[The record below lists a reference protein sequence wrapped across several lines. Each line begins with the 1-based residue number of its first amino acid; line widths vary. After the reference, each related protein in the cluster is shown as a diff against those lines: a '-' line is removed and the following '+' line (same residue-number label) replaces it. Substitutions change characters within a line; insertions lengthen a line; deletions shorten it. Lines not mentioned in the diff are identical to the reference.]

1 MTNQKITSRQYSIII
16 GLLLGDGSLYKDG
29 KLQVEQGVK
38 NEQYLKWLYS
48 ELKSL
53 SGRLSSNVERI
64 HPKTGTPSFSRR
76 FYTKKYFADLAALF
90 YENKNEVR
98 KKIIPIQIQQL
109 LDPVVLAVW
118 FMDDGGK
125 AQNTPKA
132 AYINVTNF
140 TSSERILLQKAVLNV
155 FGFQINIQKA
165 GGNNQYNFYIP
176 ASSYERFY
184 EIVSPT
190 ILEIPEMRYKIGA
203 SKD

>member
-1 MTNQKITSRQYSIII
+1 MS
-16 GLLLGDGSLYKDG
+16 G
-29 KLQVEQGVK
+29 K
-38 NEQYLKWLYS
+38 
-48 ELKSL
+48 
-53 SGRLSSNVERI
+53 LSSNVERI

-155 FGFQINIQKA
+155 FGFKINIQKA

-190 ILEIPEMRYKIGA
+190 ILEIPEMRYKIGV
-203 SKD
+203 SLQKPTKE

>member
-1 MTNQKITSRQYSIII
+1 MNFQIITKRQYSIVI
-16 GLLLGDGSLYKDG
+16 GLLLGDGYLYKDG
-29 KLQVEQGVK
+29 RLQVEQGVK

-48 ELKSL
+48 ELQSL
-53 SGRLSSNVERI
+53 SGKLSSNVERI
-64 HPKTGTPSFSRR
+64 HPKTGTPSLSRR
-76 FYTKKYFADLAALF
+76 FYTKKYFTDLEVLF
-90 YENKNEVR
+90 YEKKEIR
-98 KKIIPIQIQQL
+98 KKIIPNKIEQL

-125 AQNTPKA
+125 AQNTPRA

-140 TSSERILLQKAVLNV
+140 ASSERFLLQKAVLNV
-155 FGFQINIQKA
+155 FGFKMIIQKA

-190 ILEIPEMRYKIGA
+190 ILEIPEMKYKIGA
-203 SKD
+203 S